1 MVHAGDGSF
10 RLDGMGV
17 TAEVDLG
24 GRRARLTIPPSPHA
38 LAVVFRHLLPV
49 AVEDGLVLHAALLA
63 RGERAWLCC
72 GPSGAGKSTLARLLP
87 AHARCDEMAA
97 VRCLGGRWQGEALPF
112 WQSRPGRSPLE
123 AVYLLRH
130 GEAHRRRQLDRRSAV
145 RQLLPHLLW
154 PTGSPPALDRA
165 LGMLCD
171 LVGRVSVYDLEFL
184 PRPDVLE
191 VIARA
196 PDEAVASSSVERSAG
211 LAGLLARAEERL
223 IPVAVTL
230 ELTGRCNFAC
240 RHCAVPDHQAADAL
254 TTDRLVTLLDE
265 LAAMGTLF
273 LTFTGGEPLLRRDW
287 AKLASRARQ
296 LGFSVR
302 LFTNASRVD
311 ERAAD
316 LLARLP
322 AAVEVSLYSM
332 NPAVFEGITG
342 APGSL
347 ARTLA
352 GVERLVAR
360 GVEVTLKAPAM
371 TVNLGDV
378 GEVREYARAVGA
390 AFQTDA
396 LIVCRDDG
404 DPAPLCLRVPPRELG
419 DYQRTHS
426 PGAGA
431 LLESAAAVA
440 GDEPPCAAGTRM
452 AAVTAAGDVLA
463 CLQLRTPAGNLNRE
477 SFCDIWERSPWL
489 ERLRRVRVRDLE
501 ECAGCTR
508 LAYCQRCPAQAL
520 VEDGDLL
527 GPSRWSCEH
536 AAALEH
542 SFARDP

>member
-1 MVHAGDGSF
+1 VSAG
-10 RLDGMGV
+10 
-17 TAEVDLG
+17 
-24 GRRARLTIPPSPHA
+24 
-38 LAVVFRHLLPV
+38 
-49 AVEDGLVLHAALLA
+49 
-63 RGERAWLCC
+63 
-72 GPSGAGKSTLARLLP
+72 
-87 AHARCDEMAA
+87 
-97 VRCLGGRWQGEALPF
+97 Q
-112 WQSRPGRSPLE
+112 
-123 AVYLLRH
+123 
-130 GEAHRRRQLDRRSAV
+130 
-145 RQLLPHLLW
+145 
-154 PTGSPPALDRA
+154 
-165 LGMLCD
+165 
-171 LVGRVSVYDLEFL
+171 
-184 PRPDVLE
+184 
-191 VIARA
+191 
-196 PDEAVASSSVERSAG
+196 RSAG

-240 RHCAVPDHQAADAL
+240 RHCVVPDHGVSDGL
-254 TTDRLVTLLDE
+254 TTARVLALLDE

-273 LTFTGGEPLLRRDW
+273 LTFTGGEPLLRDDW
-287 AKLASRARQ
+287 ARVALRARE
-296 LGFSVR
+296 LGFSLR

-342 APGSL
+342 VPGSL

-352 GVERLVAR
+352 GVERLLAR

-378 GEVREYARAVGA
+378 GEVREYARSVGA
-390 AFQTDA
+390 AFRTDA

-404 DPAPLCLRVPPRELG
+404 DPAPLCLRIPPRELG
-419 DYQRTHS
+419 EYHRWQL

-431 LLESAAAVA
+431 RLESPAPVA
-440 GDEPPCAAGTRM
+440 SDEPPCAAGIRM
-452 AAVTAAGDVLA
+452 AAVTAAGDMLA
-463 CLQLRTPAGNLNRE
+463 CLQLRTPAGNVNRA
-477 SFCDIWERSPWL
+477 SFRRIWERSPWL
-489 ERLRRVRVRDLE
+489 QRLRQVRVRDLE

-536 AAALEH
+536 AASLEH
-542 SFARDP
+542 AFARDP